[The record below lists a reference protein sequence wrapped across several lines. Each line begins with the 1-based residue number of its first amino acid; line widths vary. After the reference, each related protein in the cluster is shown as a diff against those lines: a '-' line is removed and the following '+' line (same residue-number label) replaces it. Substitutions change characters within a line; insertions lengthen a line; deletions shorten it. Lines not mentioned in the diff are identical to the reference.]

1 MKSNMKTNKML
12 RFGILVAVLVITDC
26 ITGKEPV
33 DFWIFM
39 AALAVTGSIAKREPE
54 RFQKLMANTLVYVM
68 YIGLVLSFIEIL
80 SLCGIEILNMTW
92 SFSPLNV
99 MSAISCLFFFAY
111 ISEKWTLPTRQ
122 DTAKKESGIMKKMQR

>member
-1 MKSNMKTNKML
+1 MKTNMKTNKIL
-12 RFGILVAVLVITDC
+12 QFGIFVGILVITDC
-26 ITGKEPV
+26 IVGKEPV

-39 AALAVTGSIAKREPE
+39 AALAVSGSIAKKEPE

-68 YIGLVLSFIEIL
+68 SVGLVLSFIEFL
-80 SLCGIEILNMTW
+80 SFCGIEVLKTTW

-122 DTAKKESGIMKKMQR
+122 DTAKKESGIMKKMQQ